1 MHYIIKRVPRIKAV
15 NQFGIPYTGNKT
27 WDYKNTR
34 YFKES
39 GDGYW
44 QHWQSTRA
52 CATVFEGTK
61 AEACAMATKL
71 KICHTNPNEH
81 EFVGYV
87 EVVLDENGNITSTE
101 G

>member
-27 WDYKNTR
+27 WDYKNTK

-39 GDGYW
+39 GYF
-44 QHWQSTRA
+44 HWERSRA

-61 AEACAMATKL
+61 SEACSMATKL
-71 KICHTNPNEH
+71 KICHTDPNDC

-87 EVVLDENGNITSTE
+87 EVVLDEKGNIISTE

>member
-1 MHYIIKRVPRIKAV
+1 MHYIIKRVPRIKSV
-15 NQFGIPYTGNKT
+15 NRFGNVYTGSKT

-39 GDGYW
+39 GDW
-44 QHWQSTRA
+44 ERTRA

-61 AEACAMATKL
+61 AEACSMATKL

>member
-39 GDGYW
+39 GDYW
-44 QHWQSTRA
+44 QRTRA

-61 AEACAMATKL
+61 AEACSMATKL
-71 KICHTNPNEH
+71 KICHTDPNEH

-87 EVVLDENGNITSTE
+87 EVFLDEKGNITSIE